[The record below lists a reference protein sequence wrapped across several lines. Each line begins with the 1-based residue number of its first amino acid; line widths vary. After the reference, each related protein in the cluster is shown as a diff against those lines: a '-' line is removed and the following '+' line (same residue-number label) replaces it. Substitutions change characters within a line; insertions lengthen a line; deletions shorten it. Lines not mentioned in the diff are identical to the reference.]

1 MSNADQINYKISQ
14 AFLETW
20 QDVHGFSAGSANVLM
35 GPQQLVIIID
45 GAFSRAE
52 RNLAKNQSG
61 KNLLITYTNAL
72 LQQISDTMVVQ
83 VEQTV
88 ERQVLTH
95 MYNVNIPADQVMFS
109 FQLAE

>member
-1 MSNADQINYKISQ
+1 MSNADQITHKISQ

-20 QDVHGFSAGSANVLM
+20 QDAHGFSAGSANGLM

-52 RNLAKNQSG
+52 HNLAKNQPG
-61 KNLLITYTNAL
+61 KNLLTTYSNAL
-72 LQQISDTMVVQ
+72 LQQISDTMIEQ
-83 VEQTV
+83 VEQAL

-95 MYNVNIPADQVMFS
+95 MFNVNIPADQVMFS